1 MSSLLTSN
9 TFSQIALIHKKML
22 SNSDFLSECNVNFL
36 AYFYNTIAESDST
49 ILITENDGKKVKG
62 FLFFTT
68 DRENYMRNFL
78 TKNFP
83 SILKFSNIYIPL
95 IRAIIRKV
103 KSEHVP
109 SYQNELV
116 HIAVDSKFQGQGI
129 GRKLLVELESI
140 LKVRN
145 INEYYLQVF
154 GDNLVAVSLY
164 KKMGFETV
172 KLFEKGHQIKY
183 LMKKNIRFV

>member
-22 SNSDFLSECNVNFL
+22 SSSDFLSECNVNFL

-49 ILITENDGKKVKG
+49 ILITEDYDENVKG

-68 DRENYMRNFL
+68 DKENYMKNFLTRNFL
-78 TKNFP
+78 SLLKFP
-83 SILKFSNIYIPL
+83 SIYIPL
-95 IRAIIRKV
+95 IKASIRSF
-103 KSEHVP
+103 KSQRVQF
-109 SYQNELV
+109 YKNELV

-140 LKVRN
+140 LKERK

-154 GDNLVAVSLY
+154 GENIAAVSLY

-172 KLFEKGHQIKY
+172 RSFEKGSQIKY
-183 LMKKNIRFV
+183 LMKKSVRSI